1 MTLRA
6 ATATV
11 ARRVWTGAK
20 SAMVPAG
27 MGEGLEL
34 LNKALGGERAAM
46 RALVDRL
53 SPVIWS
59 RVARVAQ
66 RGRRTPDQIRQLA
79 EDLTQE
85 VFAALF
91 QDGGRALRAWVPARG
106 LSLEAYVGLLAEHQA
121 ASILRSGRRSAWR
134 EDATSEETLVNEV
147 GASDADAVRIVA
159 RDTLVRVLER
169 VRAQLTPRGVQ
180 MFELLVIEE
189 RSVEDVSAIMG
200 MTSDAVYAWRSRI
213 GKLAAAVAA
222 EIEGVPDPR
231 SGSGVMAGKPVGDVP

>member
-1 MTLRA
+1 
-6 ATATV
+6 
-11 ARRVWTGAK
+11 
-20 SAMVPAG
+20 
-27 MGEGLEL
+27 MGEAVEL
-34 LNKALGGERAAM
+34 LSNALGGDRAAM

-59 RVARVAQ
+59 RVTRVAQ
-66 RGRRTPDQIRQLA
+66 RGRRKPDQVRQLG
-79 EDLTQE
+79 EDLMQE

-91 QDGGRALRAWVPARG
+91 QDGGRALRAWVPTRG

-134 EDATSEETLVNEV
+134 EDATPEDTLVSEV

-159 RDTLVRVLER
+159 RDTLVRVLEG
-169 VRAQLTPRGVQ
+169 VRAQLSPRGLQ

-200 MTSDAVYAWRSRI
+200 MSSDAVYAWRSRI
-213 GKLAAAVAA
+213 GKLAGAVAA
-222 EIEGVPDPR
+222 EIEGESSSR
-231 SGSGVMAGKPVGDVP
+231 SRGGVVADKAVGDVP